1 MDSDYMR
8 SLLRGI
14 SDDVDRLMFK
24 AGILIIVGLL
34 LAPFA
39 IWKIYELIF

>member
-8 SLLRGI
+8 SLLQSI
-14 SDDVDRLMFK
+14 SNDVDKLMFK
-24 AGILIIVGLL
+24 VGILIIVGLL

>member
-8 SLLRGI
+8 SLLQSI
-14 SDDVDRLMFK
+14 SNDVDRLMFK
-24 AGILIIVGLL
+24 VGILIIVGLL
-34 LAPFA
+34 LSPFA